1 MESDYFVKSEQIHR
15 ERGGQAMIIMDIK
28 VDNLYSFKNFHL
40 NMSYP
45 KKIVDSTID
54 QEYIEDRPNFRYRK
68 VNIIM
73 GGNATGKTSL
83 GKLLMLFL
91 NYFTDGTYKRFT
103 NIINDVGKS
112 SKLIIDFVAELN
124 VLYRFELKI
133 EPLVGN
139 NYSEENVHIKF
150 YHTPIG
156 IKDNYETCAKR
167 IDEADCYET
176 TYDKIY
182 TSGWQFSYPKD
193 AWSDKKEIDFV
204 DNDKYLHV
212 LEQVLKTL
220 DTSINEVIK
229 VTELEN
235 TYAIKYDKY
244 SVLIKDGDIIN
255 ADYLSSGTKAGIDIA
270 YTLTALICDLHDFY
284 YCDERFSYVNSD
296 VEKAC
301 LSIMI
306 DKLRGRKQLFF
317 TTHNTDVLD
326 MQLPKHSFIFL
337 KKDVNDSEN
346 PIKCINASQY
356 LKRNTDSLKH
366 AVENDLFC
374 TVPEL
379 HRLYELLDY

>member
-1 MESDYFVKSEQIHR
+1 MERDYFVKSEKIHKK
-15 ERGGQAMIIMDIK
+15 RGGQDMVIMDIK
-28 VDNLYSFKNFHL
+28 ADNLYSFKNFHL

-45 KKIVDSTID
+45 KKIVDSTIN
-54 QEYIEDRPNFRYRK
+54 QEYLEDRPNFRYRK

-103 NIINDVGKS
+103 NIIHDT
-112 SKLIIDFVAELN
+112 SKTAQLIIDFVTALN

-133 EPLVGN
+133 EPMHD
-139 NYSEENVHIKF
+139 NYSEENVHINF
-150 YHTPIG
+150 YYTPINV
-156 IKDNYETCAKR
+156 KDNYEMCAKR

-176 TYDKIY
+176 TYDKIN
-182 TSGWQFSYPKD
+182 TSGWHFSYPKD
-193 AWSDKKEIDFV
+193 AWTDKKKIDFV

-220 DTSINEVIK
+220 DTSIKEVIK
-229 VTELEN
+229 VKELDN
-235 TYAIKYDKY
+235 TYAIKHDRY
-244 SVLIKDGDIIN
+244 SVLIKDGEITN
-255 ADYLSSGTKAGIDIA
+255 AEYLSSGTKAGIDIA
-270 YTLTALICDLHDFY
+270 YTLTALICDWHDFY

-306 DKLRGRKQLFF
+306 DKLVGRKQLFF

-337 KKDVNDSEN
+337 KKDINNSEN
-346 PIKCINASQY
+346 PIKCINASYY

-379 HRLYELLDY
+379 HRLYEILDY

>member
-1 MESDYFVKSEQIHR
+1 
-15 ERGGQAMIIMDIK
+15 MIIMDIK
-28 VDNLYSFKNFHL
+28 VNNLYSFKNFHL

-45 KKIVDSTID
+45 KKIVDSTIN
-54 QEYIEDRPNFRYRK
+54 QEYLMDRPNFRYRK

-73 GGNATGKTSL
+73 GSNATGKTSL

-103 NIINDVGKS
+103 NIINDPIKPAQ
-112 SKLIIDFVAELN
+112 LIIDFVTELN
-124 VLYRFELKI
+124 FLYRFELNI
-133 EPLVGN
+133 EPRKNDDYL
-139 NYSEENVHIKF
+139 EENVKIDF
-150 YHTPIG
+150 YYTPINA
-156 IKDNYETCAKR
+156 KDNYETCAKR
-167 IDEADCYET
+167 IDECDCYET
-176 TYDKIY
+176 TYDKIS
-182 TSGWQFSYPKD
+182 TRGWHFSYPKD
-193 AWSDKKEIDFV
+193 AWTDKKKINFI
-204 DNDKYLHV
+204 DNDKYLRV

-229 VTELEN
+229 VKELDN

-244 SVLIKDGDIIN
+244 SVLIKDGEITN
-255 ADYLSSGTKAGIDIA
+255 AEYLSSGTKAGIDIA
-270 YTLTALICDLHDFY
+270 YTLTALICDWHDFY

-306 DKLRGRKQLFF
+306 DKLVGRKQLFF
-317 TTHNTDVLD
+317 TTHNTDILD

-337 KKDVNDSEN
+337 KKDINDTEN
-346 PIKCINASQY
+346 PIKCINASHY

-379 HRLYELLDY
+379 HRLYDILDY

>member
-1 MESDYFVKSEQIHR
+1 MERDYFVKSEKIHKK
-15 ERGGQAMIIMDIK
+15 RGGQDMVIMDIK
-28 VDNLYSFKNFHL
+28 ADNLYSFKNFHL

-45 KKIVDSTID
+45 KKIVDSTIN
-54 QEYIEDRPNFRYRK
+54 QEYLEDRPNFRYRK

-103 NIINDVGKS
+103 NIIHDT
-112 SKLIIDFVAELN
+112 SKTAQLIIDFVTALN

-133 EPLVGN
+133 EPMHD
-139 NYSEENVHIKF
+139 NYSEENVHINF
-150 YHTPIG
+150 YYTPINV
-156 IKDNYETCAKR
+156 KDNYEMCAKR

-176 TYDKIY
+176 TYDKIN
-182 TSGWQFSYPKD
+182 TSGWHFSYPKD
-193 AWSDKKEIDFV
+193 AWTDKKKIDFV

-220 DTSINEVIK
+220 DTSIKEVIK
-229 VTELEN
+229 VKELDN
-235 TYAIKYDKY
+235 TYAIKYDRY
-244 SVLIKDGDIIN
+244 SVLIKDGEITN
-255 ADYLSSGTKAGIDIA
+255 AEYLSSGTKAGIDIA
-270 YTLTALICDLHDFY
+270 YTLTALICDWHDFY

-306 DKLRGRKQLFF
+306 DKLVGRKQLFF

-337 KKDVNDSEN
+337 KKDINNSEN
-346 PIKCINASQY
+346 PIKCISASYY

-379 HRLYELLDY
+379 HRLYEILDY

>member
-1 MESDYFVKSEQIHR
+1 MERDYFVKSEKIHKK
-15 ERGGQAMIIMDIK
+15 RGGQDMVIMDIK
-28 VDNLYSFKNFHL
+28 ADNLYSFKNFHL

-45 KKIVDSTID
+45 KKIVDSTIN
-54 QEYIEDRPNFRYRK
+54 QEYLEDRPNFRYRK

-103 NIINDVGKS
+103 NIIHDT
-112 SKLIIDFVAELN
+112 SKTAQLIIDFVTALN

-133 EPLVGN
+133 EPMHD
-139 NYSEENVHIKF
+139 NYSEENVHINF
-150 YHTPIG
+150 YYTPINV
-156 IKDNYETCAKR
+156 KDNYEMCAKR

-176 TYDKIY
+176 TYDKIN
-182 TSGWQFSYPKD
+182 TSGWHFSYPKD
-193 AWSDKKEIDFV
+193 AWTDKKKNDFV

-220 DTSINEVIK
+220 DTSIKEVIK
-229 VTELEN
+229 VKELDN
-235 TYAIKYDKY
+235 TYAIKYDRY
-244 SVLIKDGDIIN
+244 SVLIKDGEITN
-255 ADYLSSGTKAGIDIA
+255 AEYLSSGTKAGIDIA
-270 YTLTALICDLHDFY
+270 YTLTALICDWHDFY

-306 DKLRGRKQLFF
+306 DKLVGRKQLFF

-337 KKDVNDSEN
+337 KKDINNSEN
-346 PIKCINASQY
+346 PIKCINASYY

-379 HRLYELLDY
+379 HRLYEILDY

>member
-1 MESDYFVKSEQIHR
+1 MERDYFVKSEKIHKK
-15 ERGGQAMIIMDIK
+15 RGGQDMVIMDIK
-28 VDNLYSFKNFHL
+28 ADNLYSFKNFHL

-45 KKIVDSTID
+45 KKIVDSTIN
-54 QEYIEDRPNFRYRK
+54 QEYLEDRPNFRYRK

-103 NIINDVGKS
+103 NIIHDT
-112 SKLIIDFVAELN
+112 SKTAQLIIDFVTALN

-133 EPLVGN
+133 EPMHD
-139 NYSEENVHIKF
+139 NYSEENVHINF
-150 YHTPIG
+150 YYTPINV
-156 IKDNYETCAKR
+156 KDNYEMCAKR

-176 TYDKIY
+176 TYDKIN
-182 TSGWQFSYPKD
+182 TSGWHFSYPKD
-193 AWSDKKEIDFV
+193 AWTDKKKIDFV

-220 DTSINEVIK
+220 DTSIKEVIK
-229 VTELEN
+229 VKELDN
-235 TYAIKYDKY
+235 TYAIKYDRY
-244 SVLIKDGDIIN
+244 SVLIKDGEITN
-255 ADYLSSGTKAGIDIA
+255 AEYLSSGTKAGIDIA
-270 YTLTALICDLHDFY
+270 YTLTALICDWHDFY

-306 DKLRGRKQLFF
+306 DKLVGRKQLFF

-337 KKDVNDSEN
+337 KKDINNSEN
-346 PIKCINASQY
+346 PIKCINASYY

-379 HRLYELLDY
+379 SLIHI